1 MSLHLPIFKIEL
13 SMITTQDLYMDWIT
27 VAWCLGP
34 INHAIMVTAIRM
46 IIICIILVHQWGQDW
61 RCSHGN
67 LPQDPADTRQRDL
80 RACQPNAWGTMWLKH
95 MLWLAGTGLDCFIA
109 IASYWAQSSISLH
122 WSLRKAFLS
131 LLAILW
137 NSAFKWVYLS
147 FCPLLFA
154 SLLFSAFC
162 KTSSYSHFAVLHFFF
177 LGMVLIPVSCTMSRT
192 SIHSSSGTL
201 SIRYKP
207 LNLFLCLF

>member
-1 MSLHLPIFKIEL
+1 MRSGIGGVHVGISHKIQQILGKEL
-13 SMITTQDLYMDWIT
+13 
-27 VAWCLGP
+27 
-34 INHAIMVTAIRM
+34 
-46 IIICIILVHQWGQDW
+46 
-61 RCSHGN
+61 
-67 LPQDPADTRQRDL
+67 
-80 RACQPNAWGTMWLKH
+80 NAWGTVWLKH

-122 WSLRKAFLS
+122 WSLRMAFLS

-162 KTSSYSHFAVLHFFF
+162 KASSDSHFAFLHFFF
-177 LGMVLIPVSCTMSRT
+177 LGIVLSTTSSTVSRT

-201 SIRYKP
+201 SIRSNP
-207 LNLFLCLF
+207 LNLFVTSTV

>member
-1 MSLHLPIFKIEL
+1 MRSGIGGVHVGISHKIQQILGKEL
-13 SMITTQDLYMDWIT
+13 
-27 VAWCLGP
+27 
-34 INHAIMVTAIRM
+34 
-46 IIICIILVHQWGQDW
+46 
-61 RCSHGN
+61 
-67 LPQDPADTRQRDL
+67 
-80 RACQPNAWGTMWLKH
+80 NAWGTMWLKH

-122 WSLRKAFLS
+122 WSLRMAFLS

-162 KTSSYSHFAVLHFFF
+162 KASSDNHFAF
-177 LGMVLIPVSCTMSRT
+177 LWCDHSLRARHPGMQTQVGLMNKATSLRTKLVEVMEFQLNYFKYKKRSC
-192 SIHSSSGTL
+192 
-201 SIRYKP
+201 
-207 LNLFLCLF
+207 